1 MSSVSDHI
9 QILKSDEKKPARLLE
24 KREWL
29 YINDTTTQ
37 YDQGTSIIETTS
49 LSNNS
54 KFLDYN
60 NGYLSVPLLI
70 TLTSSTG
77 VNNEGISSSMPVSKS
92 IGFKQSFLS
101 MINSITVDLNGQP
114 MVQQNQ
120 LIDVYNHFRLLTSES
135 WTSQNRWSSIG
146 FYPDVVSEGGYDT
159 ANSIYAPAATTTN
172 NSDENVGLVNR
183 LSYIVNDAGL
193 TLSASTSAVS
203 NLITK
208 DNLKLLYTSHIST
221 LLGTTGV
228 DGGDVA
234 VPPVIQ
240 YSVKATIMLKDIH
253 PLFEVIPIS
262 KSLNFKIQIFWN
274 NSVATATHDGVDWTA
289 QSSEYRAYN
298 GTMPLMLNNFASGFT
313 GVGAGTLRASVAV
326 GDTCLD
332 STQKNVA
339 GVSNGGAVG
348 KQVELWVPAYQMLPE
363 IELNYSQNHIRDI
376 SYYDYYQF
384 NLKNIGSGETFNHL
398 ISNAISNLKAVLIV
412 PLLSDRNNNVNLF
425 DDGLPQQFAHIN
437 NFNVIV
443 GGSNVLH
450 QDTRYTYSQF
460 NNEFFN
466 EFGVNGNQSAGLGS
480 SLIDFKSWLNK
491 PYYYVNCARVP
502 LEQQLA
508 YRSLQIKGTNTSTK
522 TIDYVVFAI
531 YEKNFQLDVVS
542 GILKKTD
549 GMKRE

>member
-9 QILKSDEKKPARLLE
+9 QIIKSQEKKYDSVFN

-60 NGYLSVPLLI
+60 AGYLSVPLLV

-77 VNNEGISSSMPVSKS
+77 VNDAGISSSMPVSKS

-120 LIDVYNHFRLLTSES
+120 LIDIYNHFRLLTSES
-135 WTSQNRWSSIG
+135 WTSQNRWSTIG
-146 FYPDVVSEGGYDT
+146 FYPDVVSEAGYDT
-159 ANSIYAPAATTTN
+159 AISSFAPALTTTN
-172 NSDENVGLVNR
+172 NSNENEGLVNR

-193 TLSASTSAVS
+193 TLSAGTSALS

-208 DNLKLLYTSHIST
+208 EKLKDLYTSHIST
-221 LLGTTGV
+221 LLGATAAAGPPV
-228 DGGDVA
+228 VVA

-240 YSVKATIMLKDIH
+240 YSIKATIMLKDIH

-274 NSVATATHDGVDWTA
+274 NSVATATHDGTGWTA

-298 GTMPLMLNNFASGFT
+298 GTMPLMLNNVASGFS
-313 GVGAGTLRASVAV
+313 GVGAGALRASVSV
-326 GDTCLD
+326 GDTVLD
-332 STQKNVA
+332 STQKSVA
-339 GVSNGGAVG
+339 GIASGAVG
-348 KQVELWVPAYQMLPE
+348 KQVELWVPAYQMLPNV
-363 IELNYSQNHIRDI
+363 ELNYAENHLRDI
-376 SYYDYYQF
+376 SFYDYYQF
-384 NLKNIGSGETFNHL
+384 TLKSQTSGATFNHL
-398 ISNAISNLKAVLIV
+398 VSNGISNLKAVLIV
-412 PLLSDRNNNVNLF
+412 PLLSSLNNNVNIF

-443 GGSNVLH
+443 GG
-450 QDTRYTYSQF
+450 F
-460 NNEFFN
+460 ECF
-466 EFGVNGNQSAGLGS
+466 
-480 SLIDFKSWLNK
+480 
-491 PYYYVNCARVP
+491 
-502 LEQQLA
+502 
-508 YRSLQIKGTNTSTK
+508 TS
-522 TIDYVVFAI
+522 
-531 YEKNFQLDVVS
+531 
-542 GILKKTD
+542 
-549 GMKRE
+549 R